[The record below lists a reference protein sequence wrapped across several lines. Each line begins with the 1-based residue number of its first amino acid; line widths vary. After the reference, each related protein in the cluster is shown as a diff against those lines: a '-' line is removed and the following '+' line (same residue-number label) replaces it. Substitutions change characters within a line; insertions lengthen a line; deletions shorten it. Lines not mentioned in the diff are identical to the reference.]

1 MPEFSLVYS
10 PRAQRD
16 LRKLPAKEASQVL
29 DDLGKLETPQKNWPL
44 NQIKKLQGHPYW
56 EIKTGDFRSLFI
68 LQRQKVVIL
77 RVVNRRE
84 LEREI
89 KRIDWRW
96 LTEWLKEI

>member
-1 MPEFSLVYS
+1 MAEFSLLYA

-16 LRKLPAKEASQVL
+16 FWKLPAKQANQIL
-29 DDLGKLETPQKNWPL
+29 DDLKRLTTAQKDWPL
-44 NQIKKLQGHPYW
+44 NQVKKLHGHPYW
-56 EIKTGDFRSLFI
+56 EMKTGDFRSLFI

-96 LTEWLKEI
+96 LTEWLKG